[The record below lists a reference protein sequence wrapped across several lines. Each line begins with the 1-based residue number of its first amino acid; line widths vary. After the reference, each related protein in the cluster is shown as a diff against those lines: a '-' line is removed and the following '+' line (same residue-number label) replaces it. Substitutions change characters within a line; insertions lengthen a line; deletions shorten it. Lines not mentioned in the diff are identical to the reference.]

1 MKHRILKIA
10 AVTTL
15 TLSLLILPVAAA
27 DMGNMNDTRV
37 LQNFFAPGPRS
48 GENMMNDP
56 GASDPMSPSG
66 ENGAGMDGS
75 QNNGGGMGNSGGMN
89 GSGDMSGSS
98 DMGGSGSSDGMF
110 DTTDG
115 NLGDTSG
122 PTESGD
128 GVIDG
133 TADSNLSPMS
143 DMEDTAGDTAG
154 TTDDT
159 GSSVLGIIITL
170 LLIGAV
176 VVLIFAL
183 IPKKKS

>member
-27 DMGNMNDTRV
+27 DMGHMNDTRV

-56 GASDPMSPSG
+56 GASDPTPPSG
-66 ENGAGMDGS
+66 ENGSGMTGD
-75 QNNGGGMGNSGGMN
+75 MGNSGGMN
-89 GSGDMSGSS
+89 GSG

-183 IPKKKS
+183 ISKKKS

>member
-1 MKHRILKIA
+1 MKHRILIIA
-10 AVTTL
+10 AAATL
-15 TLSLLILPVAAA
+15 VLSLMILPVAAA
-27 DMGNMNDTRV
+27 DMSHMNDTRV

-56 GASDPMSPSG
+56 GASDPTIPSG
-66 ENGAGMDGS
+66 ENGSGMTGDMGGS
-75 QNNGGGMGNSGGMN
+75 GDMN
-89 GSGDMSGSS
+89 GSGDM
-98 DMGGSGSSDGMF
+98 GGSGDMF

-133 TADSNLSPMS
+133 TADTNTSPMS
-143 DMEDTAGDTAG
+143 DMEDTAGDTVG
-154 TTDDT
+154 TTEDT
-159 GSSVLGIIITL
+159 GSSVLGIIITF

>member
-37 LQNFFAPGPRS
+37 PQNFFAPGPRS

-75 QNNGGGMGNSGGMN
+75 QNNGGMGNSGGMN
-89 GSGDMSGSS
+89 GSG

>member
-15 TLSLLILPVAAA
+15 ALSLVILPVAAA
-27 DMGNMNDTRV
+27 DMGHMNDTSV

-56 GASDPMSPSG
+56 GASDPTTPSG
-66 ENGAGMDGS
+66 ENGSGMTGD
-75 QNNGGGMGNSGGMN
+75 MGNSAGMN
-89 GSGDMSGSS
+89 GSG

-133 TADSNLSPMS
+133 TADSDLSPMS

-159 GSSVLGIIITL
+159 GSSMLGIIITL

>member
-15 TLSLLILPVAAA
+15 ALSLVILPVAAA

-66 ENGAGMDGS
+66 ENGAGMTGD
-75 QNNGGGMGNSGGMN
+75 MGNSGGMN
-89 GSGDMSGSS
+89 GSG

>member
-15 TLSLLILPVAAA
+15 ALSLVILPVAAA
-27 DMGNMNDTRV
+27 DMGHMNDTRV

-56 GASDPMSPSG
+56 GASDPTTPSG
-66 ENGAGMDGS
+66 ENGSGMTGD
-75 QNNGGGMGNSGGMN
+75 MGNSGGMN
-89 GSGDMSGSS
+89 GSGD
-98 DMGGSGSSDGMF
+98 MF

-133 TADSNLSPMS
+133 TADSDLSPMS
-143 DMEDTAGDTAG
+143 DMEDTAGNTAG
-154 TTDDT
+154 TTEDT
-159 GSSVLGIIITL
+159 GSSVLGIIITF

>member
-27 DMGNMNDTRV
+27 DMGHMNDTRV

-66 ENGAGMDGS
+66 ENGSGMT
-75 QNNGGGMGNSGGMN
+75 GGMGNSGGMN
-89 GSGDMSGSS
+89 GSG

>member
-15 TLSLLILPVAAA
+15 ALSLVILPVAAA
-27 DMGNMNDTRV
+27 DMGHMNDTRV

-56 GASDPMSPSG
+56 GASDPTTPSG
-66 ENGAGMDGS
+66 ENGSGMTGD
-75 QNNGGGMGNSGGMN
+75 MGNSGGMN
-89 GSGDMSGSS
+89 GSGDMGNSGSS
-98 DMGGSGSSDGMF
+98 GDMF

-133 TADSNLSPMS
+133 TADSDLSPMS

-159 GSSVLGIIITL
+159 GSSMLGIIITL

>member
-10 AVTTL
+10 AVATL
-15 TLSLLILPVAAA
+15 VLSLMILPVAAA
-27 DMGNMNDTRV
+27 DMGHMNDTRV

-56 GASDPMSPSG
+56 GASDPTTPAG
-66 ENGAGMDGS
+66 ENGSGM
-75 QNNGGGMGNSGGMN
+75 NGGMN
-89 GSGDMSGSS
+89 GSGDM
-98 DMGGSGSSDGMF
+98 GGSGSSGGMF
-110 DTTDG
+110 DTTEG

-133 TADSNLSPMS
+133 TADTNTSPMS

-154 TTDDT
+154 TTEDT
-159 GSSVLGIIITL
+159 GSSVLGIIITF

>member
-15 TLSLLILPVAAA
+15 ALSLVILPVAAA
-27 DMGNMNDTRV
+27 DMGHMNDTSV

-56 GASDPMSPSG
+56 GASDPTTPSG
-66 ENGAGMDGS
+66 ENGSGMTG
-75 QNNGGGMGNSGGMN
+75 
-89 GSGDMSGSS
+89 

-133 TADSNLSPMS
+133 TADSDLSPMS

-159 GSSVLGIIITL
+159 GSSMLGIIITL

>member
-1 MKHRILKIA
+1 MKHRILIIA
-10 AVTTL
+10 AAATL
-15 TLSLLILPVAAA
+15 VLSLMILPVAAA
-27 DMGNMNDTRV
+27 DMGNNLDPRTV
-37 LQNFFAPGPRS
+37 QNFFSPAPRDGQSMPDGMGDS
-48 GENMMNDP
+48 GLMGN
-56 GASDPMSPSG
+56 SG
-66 ENGAGMDGS
+66 ENGAGMNGS
-75 QNNGGGMGNSGGMN
+75 QGSGDMGGSGGMN
-89 GSGDMSGSS
+89 GSG

-133 TADSNLSPMS
+133 TADTNTSPMS

-154 TTDDT
+154 TTEDT
-159 GSSVLGIIITL
+159 GSSVLGIIITF

>member
-66 ENGAGMDGS
+66 ENGSGMTCD
-75 QNNGGGMGNSGGMN
+75 MGNSGGMN
-89 GSGDMSGSS
+89 GSG

>member
-1 MKHRILKIA
+1 MKHRTLNIA
-10 AVTTL
+10 AMAIL
-15 TLSLLILPVAAA
+15 ILSLVILPVAAA
-27 DMGNMNDTRV
+27 DMGNNLDPRTV
-37 LQNFFAPGPRS
+37 QNFFSPAPRDGQSMPDGMGDS
-48 GENMMNDP
+48 GLMGN
-56 GASDPMSPSG
+56 SG
-66 ENGAGMDGS
+66 ENGAGMDGGQS
-75 QNNGGGMGNSGGMN
+75 NGGDMGNSGGMN
-89 GSGDMSGSS
+89 GSG

-133 TADSNLSPMS
+133 TADTNTSPMS

-154 TTDDT
+154 TTEDT
-159 GSSVLGIIITL
+159 GSSVLGIIITF

-183 IPKKKS
+183 ITKKKS